1 MSITLF
7 GQEFKLADI
16 RKILKQSSCNRVERK
31 LARSLANE
39 IYAIALIME
48 LPGNL
53 YNKIQKKDFNKVFSL
68 EEKVW
73 LSDFQSDNESCPN
86 ELRTLILDT
95 FKKK

>member
-1 MSITLF
+1 M
-7 GQEFKLADI
+7 K
-16 RKILKQSSCNRVERK
+16 
-31 LARSLANE
+31 
-39 IYAIALIME
+39 

-53 YNKIQKKDFNKVFSL
+53 YNKIQKKDLNKVFSL